1 VDGEQTTRGETT
13 DTVEEGS
20 AKRKQKEG
28 TTHGMAARAKA
39 SESESG
45 ERFDLALVGSARASL
60 CALKEPQ
67 SAATPPLRRPPAEN
81 GEQAK
86 AVLGPPKARRPEPA
100 NRPAAAIQRSR
111 LGLPYI

>member
-45 ERFDLALVGSARASL
+45 ERERERER
-60 CALKEPQ
+60 EP
-67 SAATPPLRRPPAEN
+67 
-81 GEQAK
+81 
-86 AVLGPPKARRPEPA
+86 
-100 NRPAAAIQRSR
+100 I
-111 LGLPYI
+111 